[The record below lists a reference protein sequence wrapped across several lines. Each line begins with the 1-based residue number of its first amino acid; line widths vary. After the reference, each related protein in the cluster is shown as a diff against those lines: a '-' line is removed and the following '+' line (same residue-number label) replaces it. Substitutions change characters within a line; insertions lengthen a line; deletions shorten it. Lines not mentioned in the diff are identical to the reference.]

1 VGAEPL
7 PDSQFKGGEGWL
19 ADGAARGDRDPAS
32 IDVAM
37 YVLTAVD
44 EDPERARRAAAE
56 HIAYYLRDIPGY
68 YDRAAV
74 EAGFEDVVDAVRDA
88 PRRTPARSESRP
100 GSSITSRSSGLPRRR
115 GPNWTTSEIGVD
127 LPIVR
132 APPGA
137 TGSGWS
143 ARWKR
148 SRRRDESA
156 CCRGESVA
164 LCCRDEAIAPCRY
177 VEGSEPLAL
186 THRIMRLLVVLALV
200 NMTKRIWEDL
210 LTERDKQVIS
220 AAGYD
225 KEGASSWESRG
236 MGTNP
241 MVLVIDMQRLV
252 VGADEPILNA
262 VEEYR
267 TAMGE
272 IAWNAIDHIEPFL
285 EFSRNHE
292 IPVTYT
298 RVVPSSYDD
307 PNHEDLDIVD
317 AVAPKEGETVIN
329 KSYAS
334 AFYGTDPLAAG
345 PRRPR
350 LGDHRRELHERVRP
364 RDRDRCPAE
373 RVQRRVATGVRVR
386 PDRGEPQDRL
396 DGPVD
401 EVRRGARTRR
411 GGVVGGGDR
420 RMTPSEPT
428 EGAR

>member
-1 VGAEPL
+1 
-7 PDSQFKGGEGWL
+7 
-19 ADGAARGDRDPAS
+19 
-32 IDVAM
+32 
-37 YVLTAVD
+37 
-44 EDPERARRAAAE
+44 
-56 HIAYYLRDIPGY
+56 
-68 YDRAAV
+68 
-74 EAGFEDVVDAVRDA
+74 
-88 PRRTPARSESRP
+88 
-100 GSSITSRSSGLPRRR
+100 
-115 GPNWTTSEIGVD
+115 
-127 LPIVR
+127 
-132 APPGA
+132 
-137 TGSGWS
+137 
-143 ARWKR
+143 
-148 SRRRDESA
+148 
-156 CCRGESVA
+156 
-164 LCCRDEAIAPCRY
+164 
-177 VEGSEPLAL
+177 
-186 THRIMRLLVVLALV
+186 
-200 NMTKRIWEDL
+200 MTKRIWEDL

-334 AFYGTDPLAAG
+334 AFYGTDLLS
-345 PRRPR
+345 R
-350 LGDHRRELHERVRP
+350 LVRGGHDSVIIVGNSTSGCV